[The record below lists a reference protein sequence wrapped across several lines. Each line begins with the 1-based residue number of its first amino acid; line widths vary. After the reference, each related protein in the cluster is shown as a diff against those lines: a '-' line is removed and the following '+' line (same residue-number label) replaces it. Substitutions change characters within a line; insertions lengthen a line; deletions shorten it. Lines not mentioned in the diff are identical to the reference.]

1 MFAVDVIVVA
11 VDVNVVAVYV
21 IVVASSVVVVF
32 AAMVFVQYFL
42 PLSRL
47 LTMLA
52 IFQKMIVW

>member
-11 VDVNVVAVYV
+11 
-21 IVVASSVVVVF
+21 SSAVVVF
-32 AAMVFVQYFL
+32 AAMVVVQYFL